1 MQFYGTLGGRI
12 GQPVQGTEE
21 RGAEQK
27 EWNQMLGL
35 NNKPVKMIKIFPM
48 TLKCAGLDLIQ
59 MFILKLPF
67 SVASLKYPSPWVPDL
82 TKYVVG
88 SWLQSSCAT
97 AMWSMWAQLKC
108 EVIVITACY
117 YWTLLLSFQEFI
129 LPRVFDSELPKQHKK
144 TAIRKMRERGR
155 MYSWWTKC
163 SNVNSV
169 MTMLIGRKKL
179 EKRNKCVSY
188 SLTVHHSIC
197 LIA

>member
-67 SVASLKYPSPWVPDL
+67 SVASLKYPSPWVPDV

-117 YWTLLLSFQEFI
+117 YWTLLWSFQEFI

-155 MYSWWTKC
+155 MYSYGLSAPMWT
-163 SNVNSV
+163 
-169 MTMLIGRKKL
+169 L
-179 EKRNKCVSY
+179 
-188 SLTVHHSIC
+188 
-197 LIA
+197 